1 MTHAPL
7 GALFAAIAE
16 TPDSFQNPIFLT
28 VWLSVG
34 AIGLVLGIVAS
45 SLARRRRRDQTPVR
59 RDVLVLSPVQTELM
73 NAA

>member
-1 MTHAPL
+1 MTYSPI
-7 GALFAAIAE
+7 GALTAAIAE
-16 TPDSFQNPIFLT
+16 TPDSFQNPIFLA

-34 AIGLVLGIVAS
+34 AAGLVLGTIAS

-59 RDVLVLSPVQTELM
+59 RDVSALSPVQVELQ